1 MAEIEKGFDELS
13 AQTTEMS
20 SHVSNAG
27 KLLFCPNPHTFTQA
41 RDALTLQFVFVD
53 KQVKLM
59 RLAVLAFDTKSKIDY
74 HDDSP
79 KGRWHRGFRKI
90 R

>member
-41 RDALTLQFVFVD
+41 RDALTLQFFCR
-53 KQVKLM
+53 Q
-59 RLAVLAFDTKSKIDY
+59 TSKADAPCGTCI
-74 HDDSP
+74 
-79 KGRWHRGFRKI
+79 
-90 R
+90 